1 MMANGPNYR
10 VPFRR
15 RREGKTNFYLRRS
28 LLVSG
33 RSRVI
38 IRPSSKNITCQVA
51 NARLQGDMIV
61 AAATSKELVKDYG
74 WTFGTGNLPC
84 AYLTGYLLGKK
95 ATAAGVSNAIAD
107 IGLRVHMNR
116 TYAAMKG
123 VIDGGIDV
131 PASDEVFPDEE
142 RLNGK
147 HIENYVQKMS
157 NSTGERPA
165 GSTRK
170 EKAKKKAEPVK
181 PAATKGGKGKK
192 KAEVV
197 EVVEEKE
204 DEESAY
210 AGSSKFQFSKTGS
223 PSNIS
228 SKVAE
233 VKQKIDRKFA

>member
-1 MMANGPNYR
+1 MANGPNYR
-10 VPFRR
+10 VAFRR

-33 RSRVI
+33 RSRVV

-51 NARLQGDMIV
+51 NARLQGDFIV

-84 AYLTGYLLGKK
+84 AYLVGYLLGKK
-95 ATAAGVSNAIAD
+95 AAAAGVSNGIAD
-107 IGLRVHMNR
+107 IGLRVHMSR

-123 VIDGGIDV
+123 VIDAGIDV
-131 PASDEVFPDEE
+131 PASEEVFPDEE

-147 HIENYVQKMS
+147 HIEDYVQKIS

-165 GSTRK
+165 GSTKK
-170 EKAKKKAEPVK
+170 EKAKKKAAPVK
-181 PAATKGGKGKK
+181 TAATKGKGKK

-197 EVVEEKE
+197 EVVEEK
-204 DEESAY
+204 DEEESGY
-210 AGSSKFQFSKTGS
+210 AGSSKFQFSKIGS

-228 SKVAE
+228 STVAE
-233 VKQKIDRKFA
+233 VKQKIDRAFA

>member
-1 MMANGPNYR
+1 MIAFNLLSKKNGW
-10 VPFRR
+10 
-15 RREGKTNFYLRRS
+15 K
-28 LLVSG
+28 
-33 RSRVI
+33 
-38 IRPSSKNITCQVA
+38 
-51 NARLQGDMIV
+51 
-61 AAATSKELVKDYG
+61 
-74 WTFGTGNLPC
+74 FGTGNLPC
-84 AYLTGYLLGKK
+84 AYLVGYLLGKK
-95 ATAAGVSNAIAD
+95 AAAAGVSNGIAD
-107 IGLRVHMNR
+107 IGLRVHMSR

-123 VIDGGIDV
+123 VIDAGIDV
-131 PASDEVFPDEE
+131 PASEEVFPDEE

-181 PAATKGGKGKK
+181 SAAKKKAETVKPADTKSKGKK

-197 EVVEEKE
+197 EVVEETVE
-204 DEESAY
+204 EESEY
-210 AGSSKFQFSKTGS
+210 AGSSKFQFSKIGS

-228 SKVAE
+228 STVAE